1 MAKFLGTSGISYHL
15 EELIHNANEKLILI
29 SPYLQFNDHLKQSL
43 EEKDRQKTVDVR
55 LIYGESKLQPAEN
68 NWLKSLLSIRTSIC
82 PHLHAKCYL
91 SEHAAII
98 TSMNLYEY
106 SQINNNEMGIYI
118 DKTEDEPLYNDI
130 LTDANR
136 LIRISQEIKV
146 TVATVPKVAD
156 ESTKK
161 IIKPVSGVS
170 GFCIRCG
177 EKMKLNP
184 MAPYCSKCFNSWK
197 KYKNE
202 EHEEKYCHICR
213 KPNKSS
219 LLKPSCYKCY
229 TANKN
234 LLEFPLV

>member
-1 MAKFLGTSGISYHL
+1 MAKFLSTSGVSYHL
-15 EELIHNANEKLILI
+15 EELIQKANEKLILI

-106 SQINNNEMGIYI
+106 SQINNNEMGIFI
-118 DKTEDEPLYNDI
+118 DKTEDEQLYNDV
-130 LTDANR
+130 LADANR

-146 TVATVPKVAD
+146 TVATVPKGKD
-156 ESTKK
+156 ELTTKTV
-161 IIKPVSGVS
+161 KPSSGAS

-177 EKMKLNP
+177 EKVKLNP
-184 MAPYCSKCFNSWK
+184 MAPYCIKCYKSWK
-197 KYKNE
+197 KNENE
-202 EHEEKYCHICR
+202 EQEEKYCHICK

-219 LLKPSCYKCY
+219 LIKPSCYNCY
-229 TANKN
+229 TTNKS